1 MFRITSEEYTRSV
14 SEIDKLLQQN
24 VGKRLLVR
32 LKNNITVQGNL
43 KNFDQHLNLTLNDG
57 EMESKETVEQ
67 FNKMLLRGSEIL
79 IVSFSS

>member
-14 SEIDKLLQQN
+14 SEIDNLLQQN